1 MTTESF
7 QQDQYDD
14 EAAVE
19 EGRHI
24 RASIARRVSA
34 VASSVRAVAS
44 KLAARTPS
52 MQDTAT
58 ATRDGARATTTALQQ
73 LPDSTLRALAATS
86 LGVGAGLY
94 LAGKQRL
101 LVVAGVVPAVMMS
114 AAIILRPSKR
124 REPAKSES

>member
-7 QQDQYDD
+7 QPDPYDQETID
-14 EAAVE
+14 

-24 RASIARRVSA
+24 RAGITRRVSA
-34 VASSVRAVAS
+34 AAGSVRAVAS
-44 KLAARTPS
+44 KLAARAPS
-52 MQDTAT
+52 MHDTAT
-58 ATRDGARATTTALQQ
+58 ATRDGARATTSALQQ

-101 LVVAGVVPAVMMS
+101 LVVAGVVPAVVMS

-124 REPAKSES
+124 VASAKSES